1 MSPEQALGGN
11 VEARSDL
18 YGLGATAYYALSGQ
32 IPFDGQSAT
41 EILAKHV
48 TEAPPALASLGLSV
62 PRKLASVIDRCLSK
76 DPEHRPST
84 AQTLAEQLGVALEQR
99 RELPAALRAFVKRDC
114 RLNGGGTLIA
124 GFALLPAASG
134 MAWLFGNQAG
144 YVTFALGL
152 TVAPLGYLVY
162 VARRLS
168 ALGFSPHDV
177 GPAFRAEM
185 EQAREELAVARRNVS
200 TRLEKV
206 CAGIAKVSA
215 GFAALGA
222 AGLAASALF
231 GGKALLEI
239 AVQVFVP
246 SNGIAMISTLAMIA
260 LRQRHRDVDTEF
272 WSKIW
277 TGRIGKVVFGV
288 ARKLLGRRAPQSAMT
303 HRATELSLRMAAEE
317 LFDSLPS
324 ETQRALGDLPVILRR
339 LQDDA
344 QALRT
349 RYDDLQEALSNAGT
363 SASSA
368 ELDDVRATRDSI
380 HAKLGEA
387 VGALET
393 IRLNLLRLHAG
404 SATIDGL
411 TTHLGFAAE
420 VSDQLARLIAAHEE
434 VEQTIKIPLRSRATA

>member
-1 MSPEQALGGN
+1 
-11 VEARSDL
+11 
-18 YGLGATAYYALSGQ
+18 
-32 IPFDGQSAT
+32 
-41 EILAKHV
+41 
-48 TEAPPALASLGLSV
+48 
-62 PRKLASVIDRCLSK
+62 
-76 DPEHRPST
+76 
-84 AQTLAEQLGVALEQR
+84 
-99 RELPAALRAFVKRDC
+99 
-114 RLNGGGTLIA
+114 
-124 GFALLPAASG
+124 
-134 MAWLFGNQAG
+134 
-144 YVTFALGL
+144 
-152 TVAPLGYLVY
+152 
-162 VARRLS
+162 
-168 ALGFSPHDV
+168 
-177 GPAFRAEM
+177 
-185 EQAREELAVARRNVS
+185 
-200 TRLEKV
+200 
-206 CAGIAKVSA
+206 
-215 GFAALGA
+215 
-222 AGLAASALF
+222 
-231 GGKALLEI
+231 
-239 AVQVFVP
+239 
-246 SNGIAMISTLAMIA
+246 
-260 LRQRHRDVDTEF
+260 
-272 WSKIW
+272 
-277 TGRIGKVVFGV
+277 
-288 ARKLLGRRAPQSAMT
+288 
-303 HRATELSLRMAAEE
+303 MAAEE